1 ACLQHADE
9 LRRDGTLLDSQML
22 ADAGAARAVRVR
34 RERVTV
40 LDGPYAEAKEVLGG
54 FNLIEAQDMEEAVRI
69 AADFPWTRIGCV
81 EVRPVQ
87 SIAEVRRRVGSP
99 AAEAVHAPATA

>member
-1 ACLQHADE
+1 MQFMLLVYVDPELAAALPTGEADDMMRACLQHADE

-40 LDGPYAEAKEVLGG
+40 LDGPYAEA
-54 FNLIEAQDMEEAVRI
+54 
-69 AADFPWTRIGCV
+69 
-81 EVRPVQ
+81 
-87 SIAEVRRRVGSP
+87 
-99 AAEAVHAPATA
+99 